1 MNRVGSANFGG
12 PSILKKNYTSDPK
25 DASFGLNQAL
35 MHDLD
40 ARFDNQD
47 RMINYL
53 IQQLSSFE
61 QTINNSNR
69 RVSDLQE
76 RDRDSL
82 IKVKND
88 LKYQNE
94 LSIRDLNDVL
104 TRLKVLEDS
113 TKNDDSLRSE
123 LRAKLKLAE
132 EQNLEMANFIRSL

>member
-1 MNRVGSANFGG
+1 
-12 PSILKKNYTSDPK
+12 
-25 DASFGLNQAL
+25 
-35 MHDLD
+35 
-40 ARFDNQD
+40 
-47 RMINYL
+47 
-53 IQQLSSFE
+53 
-61 QTINNSNR
+61 
-69 RVSDLQE
+69 VSDLQE

>member
-1 MNRVGSANFGG
+1 M
-12 PSILKKNYTSDPK
+12 
-25 DASFGLNQAL
+25 
-35 MHDLD
+35 
-40 ARFDNQD
+40 
-47 RMINYL
+47 
-53 IQQLSSFE
+53 
-61 QTINNSNR
+61 
-69 RVSDLQE
+69 SDLQE

>member
-1 MNRVGSANFGG
+1 M
-12 PSILKKNYTSDPK
+12 
-25 DASFGLNQAL
+25 
-35 MHDLD
+35 
-40 ARFDNQD
+40 
-47 RMINYL
+47 
-53 IQQLSSFE
+53 
-61 QTINNSNR
+61 
-69 RVSDLQE
+69 SDLQE

-94 LSIRDLNDVL
+94 LSIRDINELV
-104 TRLKVLEDS
+104 TRVKVLEDS